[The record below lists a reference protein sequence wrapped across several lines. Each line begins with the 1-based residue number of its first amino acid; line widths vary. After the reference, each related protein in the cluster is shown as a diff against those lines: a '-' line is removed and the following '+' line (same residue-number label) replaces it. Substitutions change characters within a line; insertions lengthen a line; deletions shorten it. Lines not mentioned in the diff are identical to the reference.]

1 MTWAWNT
8 NALKVTA
15 ELNTWR
21 TFSPNSFAF
30 ILSLVTWDSA
40 ISALSLASFNSCC
53 CFLYLERYWLAS
65 ASYENKK
72 WNKSLSLYNHIFFL
86 PWCEKVEKMWER
98 NLNFWVLN
106 EIPYF
111 CMMYMDSD
119 FLAGTRSI
127 LQHFFP
133 LEIENI
139 VGTFHQQDVV
149 QLSQIWYVID

>member
-1 MTWAWNT
+1 MFLKASEETLFHVMTWAWNT

-21 TFSPNSFAF
+21 TFFPNSFAF

-65 ASYENKK
+65 ASYKNKK
-72 WNKSLSLYNHIFFL
+72 WNKSLSRYNHIFFFCPDVRKLKNVRKESKLLSVEWNTIFLYDVYGFRL
-86 PWCEKVEKMWER
+86 PSR
-98 NLNFWVLN
+98 HQIHF
-106 EIPYF
+106 I
-111 CMMYMDSD
+111 
-119 FLAGTRSI
+119 T
-127 LQHFFP
+127 FFP

-139 VGTFHQQDVV
+139 VGIFHQ
-149 QLSQIWYVID
+149 